1 MPRYDDAQFQATR
14 TVTGVTS
21 VTNVATAVQ
30 SKFCLMNAAILK
42 NVRGFVITAGTSVGL
57 AGVGNSG
64 AGYSIVVGTTTAGVL
79 LTGSDTAGSSMGP
92 AISLGNTVVPA
103 GAMVSVLH
111 GTETTGV
118 FGYAIEYTE
127 QPV

>member
-1 MPRYDDAQFQATR
+1 MPRYDDAQFQSTR
-14 TVTGVTS
+14 TITGTTS

-42 NVRGFVITAGTSVGL
+42 NVRGVVITAGTSAGL
-57 AGVGNSG
+57 AGVGCVG
-64 AGYSIVVGTTTAGVL
+64 GYSVVVGTTTAGVL
-79 LTGSDTAGSSMGP
+79 LNGSDTAGSSMGP
-92 AISLGNTVVPA
+92 AITLGNTVVPA
-103 GAMVSVLH
+103 GSIVSVLH

-118 FGYAIEYTE
+118 YAYAIEYTE